1 MRARRLLL
9 LSLSVLLGIILAS
22 TLLAPREPAVTSD
35 GGADSATT
43 PDPAATPDERAI
55 RAPGDIV
62 RTLSARRTGQ
72 RIRVRVGDVVR
83 IRVRVEETEI
93 VQLGEDGAVEAA
105 ELGTPAEFELLVE
118 EGLDAPVLLLDPP
131 REIGRIVARP

>member
-35 GGADSATT
+35 RGADSATT

-62 RTLSARRTGQ
+62 RTCTGT
-72 RIRVRVGDVVR
+72 GGGC
-83 IRVRVEETEI
+83 
-93 VQLGEDGAVEAA
+93 LAGSW
-105 ELGTPAEFELLVE
+105 
-118 EGLDAPVLLLDPP
+118 
-131 REIGRIVARP
+131 